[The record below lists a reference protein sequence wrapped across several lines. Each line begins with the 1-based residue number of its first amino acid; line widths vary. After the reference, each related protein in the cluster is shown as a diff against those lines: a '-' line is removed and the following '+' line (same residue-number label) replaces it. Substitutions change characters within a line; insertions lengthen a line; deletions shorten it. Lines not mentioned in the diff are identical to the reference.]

1 MVQFV
6 FSPKWFWGKDIFIDA
21 IGVFVLVL
29 IAVFS
34 TRYYKLNK
42 NRNYL
47 YLALSFY
54 LISFSY
60 LAKILTNFTVYSKV
74 LETATIGLLIITY
87 QKVRVSEIL
96 FFIGFFLYRLFALS
110 GFYALYSVH
119 EKQSKLSIFLML
131 YFMAIATYF
140 SLSPFSYYVFY
151 FASFILLSSITMH
164 YYKRYKKNK
173 YSATKFLAVSFGI
186 IAISQIFFMFVGINL
201 NIYVVAE
208 IIQLIG
214 YITLLAAFVM
224 VLKHGREKN
233 KG

>member
-34 TRYYKLNK
+34 TRYYKLNRNK
-42 NRNYL
+42 NYL

-60 LAKILTNFTVYSKV
+60 LAKILTNFTVYNKV
-74 LETATIGLLIITY
+74 LETATIGLFTITY
-87 QKVRVSEIL
+87 QKIRVSEIL

-119 EKQSKLSIFLML
+119 EKQSKLNIFLML

-164 YYKRYKKNK
+164 YYRRYKRNK
-173 YSATKFLAVSFGI
+173 ISCSELRHNSDKPDFLHVCEFYKTFLCCRGNNTAYRIYYI
-186 IAISQIFFMFVGINL
+186 ISSLRDGAKIW
-201 NIYVVAE
+201 
-208 IIQLIG
+208 
-214 YITLLAAFVM
+214 
-224 VLKHGREKN
+224 
-233 KG
+233 KGKEQGLTS